1 MIFATEAAFRS
12 ILLLSICSENF
23 NVPVVCPAIDS
34 QPHCAPKFSFV
45 VLYWAALDA
54 VWFYICPLPGA
65 ACSSASR
72 CWKNVLTYGVPTSP
86 KLHPGPAT

>member
-1 MIFATEAAFRS
+1 MIFACRS
-12 ILLLSICSENF
+12 FLPPKQPSVASCCCSICSENF
-23 NVPVVCPAIDS
+23 SVPVVSPAIDS

-72 CWKNVLTYGVPTSP
+72 CWKTS
-86 KLHPGPAT
+86 